1 MNINGIVI
9 VDKEK
14 GYTSHDVVNVI
25 RRIFSTRKVGHT
37 GTLDPD
43 ATGVLPVCI
52 GKATKGCDMLTFS
65 DKEYEAKV
73 RLGLV
78 TDTQDISGEVIETK
92 EVSVSEE
99 ELLRAIDAHR
109 GETEQIPPMYSALK
123 INGQKLCD
131 LARKG
136 IEVERKP
143 RKITVYEAEMSGFD
157 GTDFTLRVKCSKGT
171 YIRTLCH
178 DIGQYL
184 GCGAVMTELRRTQSS
199 VFSVAQAHTL
209 DELKTLAEKDELS
222 SVLIPIDAVFEDYP
236 SLVISEAIKRK
247 VCNGAIA
254 SVDAEAGTYR
264 VYDKDNNFLCIA
276 GVRKNADGD
285 RNTIKMTKAFFE

>member
-52 GKATKGCDMLTFS
+52 GKATKVCDMLTFS

-92 EVSVSEE
+92 EVSV
-99 ELLRAIDAHR
+99 
-109 GETEQIPPMYSALK
+109 
-123 INGQKLCD
+123 
-131 LARKG
+131 
-136 IEVERKP
+136 
-143 RKITVYEAEMSGFD
+143 
-157 GTDFTLRVKCSKGT
+157 
-171 YIRTLCH
+171 
-178 DIGQYL
+178 
-184 GCGAVMTELRRTQSS
+184 
-199 VFSVAQAHTL
+199 
-209 DELKTLAEKDELS
+209 
-222 SVLIPIDAVFEDYP
+222 
-236 SLVISEAIKRK
+236 
-247 VCNGAIA
+247 
-254 SVDAEAGTYR
+254 
-264 VYDKDNNFLCIA
+264 
-276 GVRKNADGD
+276 
-285 RNTIKMTKAFFE
+285 